1 MTPNRCLY
9 CGRWYAMAPRL
20 YLRQKTCGDEQCRSK
35 HKAALNRKWRKEH
48 PDEQKERDKAV
59 AKRRKDQRLS
69 LIHIFWRTPNIE
81 SKYP

>member
-9 CGRWYAMAPRL
+9 CGRWYAMDPRL

-48 PDEQKERDKAV
+48 PD
-59 AKRRKDQRLS
+59 
-69 LIHIFWRTPNIE
+69 
-81 SKYP
+81 